1 MNNTDPNIGPVADN
15 GGPTLTMAL
24 LPGSPAIDAGNP
36 SLAPGTDQR
45 GFPRPAGLAP
55 DIGAFEYGSVMP
67 TISVTRP
74 GATGLNI
81 LARGNAGQSCWL
93 LVSTDLSSWVPLAT
107 NQIGAN
113 GTVLFFD
120 NYAPGGACR
129 FYRLVMP

>member
-1 MNNTDPNIGPVADN
+1 MTSNATCA
-15 GGPTLTMAL
+15 T
-24 LPGSPAIDAGNP
+24 GSPAIDGGSP

-67 TISVTRP
+67 TIAVSRS

-81 LARGNAGQSCWL
+81 LASGNAGQSCRL
-93 LVSTDLSSWVPLAT
+93 LWSTNLSSWVPMAT
-107 NQIGAN
+107 NQIGSD
-113 GTVLFFD
+113 GTFLF
-120 NYAPGGACR
+120 NVNCAPRSACR